1 MYRKGRLLKRIL
13 GSLHIVASAPE
24 RSKKTK
30 WPRLLKLQ
38 GIISDIDKV
47 DENVLRIGE
56 LQNGI
61 LNSPDPK
68 DEKKKREELNILNGK

>member
-1 MYRKGRLLKRIL
+1 MC
-13 GSLHIVASAPE
+13 ASAPE
-24 RSKKTK
+24 RWKETK
-30 WPRLLKLQ
+30 WSRLLKLQ

-47 DENVLRIGE
+47 DKNVLKIGE

-68 DEKKKREELNILNGK
+68 DEKKKKEELKILNGK